1 MLNPQ
6 GESNLESITL
16 AATPAPEGVEG
27 LLSLLLE
34 QWDEQAIDSSI
45 EPEPPATTTPL
56 LVDSAGLSIAS
67 IDASAENPAQGDAP
81 VAAELFGIEQFRHD
95 LGQLIDSQETSL
107 TIETSTDLEEQ
118 SSVADQPV
126 VPSTENSQID
136 EQSLVMLF
144 DSIPVIDDANST
156 HAESESVANVTWE
169 IEEEISTGVSSDT
182 HQRPIESSRIIPL
195 EPSILFEESVED
207 SVAMLSS
214 ETAPRHG
221 DVASD
226 ADLDNLFQFLLG
238 STEPVTEVTALEPT
252 AAADLSLEA
261 IPDEADLLGSLLAG
275 MADKEVTP
283 EQLAI
288 RQKPSVKEIGPLAK
302 FVIFRLAE
310 QGYAIPMQRVLETD
324 RMPRVT
330 FVPGLPSSLR
340 GITNLRGDILPI
352 VDLRQLFGL
361 GETELTAGHRL
372 LVVKSNDDSQVGL
385 IVDALGGLGTFGIDL
400 SPDEQQIE
408 NEEIKQL
415 LNGRGEHKGQTV
427 NVLDLDKV
435 FTITEL
441 QELAA

>member
-56 LVDSAGLSIAS
+56 LADSAGLSIAS
-67 IDASAENPAQGDAP
+67 IDASVENPAQSDAP
-81 VAAELFGIEQFRHD
+81 VAAELFGQEQFRHE

-118 SSVADQPV
+118 SSVADQLV

-144 DSIPVIDDANST
+144 DSIPVMDDSNST
-156 HAESESVANVTWE
+156 HAESESVADITWK
-169 IEEEISTGVSSDT
+169 IEEEISAGVSSDT

-207 SVAMLSS
+207 SVAILSS

-221 DVASD
+221 NVADD

-238 STEPVTEVTALEPT
+238 STEPVTEVTPIEQT
-252 AAADLSLEA
+252 AAADLSEEG

-283 EQLAI
+283 DQLAI

-352 VDLRQLFGL
+352 VDLRQLLGL

>member
-34 QWDEQAIDSSI
+34 QWDEQAIDSSV
-45 EPEPPATTTPL
+45 EPEPPAITTPL
-56 LVDSAGLSIAS
+56 PANSAGLSIAS
-67 IDASAENPAQGDAP
+67 IDASAENLAQGEAP
-81 VAAELFGIEQFRHD
+81 VAAEPFGIEQFRHD
-95 LGQLIDSQETSL
+95 LGQLIDSQ
-107 TIETSTDLEEQ
+107 ETSTDLEEQ

-136 EQSLVMLF
+136 EQSLLMLF
-144 DSIPVIDDANST
+144 DSIPVMDDSNSSD
-156 HAESESVANVTWE
+156 AESESVADVTWE
-169 IEEEISTGVSSDT
+169 IEEEISTDISSDA
-182 HQRPIESSRIIPL
+182 HQRPIESARIIPL
-195 EPSILFEESVED
+195 ETSILFEEAVED
-207 SVAMLSS
+207 SVAMLSC
-214 ETAPRHG
+214 ETAPQDG
-221 DVASD
+221 DVADD

-238 STEPVTEVTALEPT
+238 STEPVTEVTAIEQT

-275 MADKEVTP
+275 LADKEVTP

-288 RQKPSVKEIGPLAK
+288 QLKPIVKEIGPLAK

-385 IVDALGGLGTFGIDL
+385 IVDALGGLGTFGMDL
-400 SPDEQQIE
+400 SPDEVQIE

-427 NVLDLDKV
+427 RVLDLDKV
-435 FTITEL
+435 FTVTEL